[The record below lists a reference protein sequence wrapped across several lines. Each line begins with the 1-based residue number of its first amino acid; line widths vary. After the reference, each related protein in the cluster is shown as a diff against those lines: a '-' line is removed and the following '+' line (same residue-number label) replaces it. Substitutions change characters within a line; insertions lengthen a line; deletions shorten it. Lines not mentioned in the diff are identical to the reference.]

1 MKRSCWGFC
10 RRTGE
15 PKELWPDFLLICV
28 TDLSFIQNIVIAFL
42 KVDANLF
49 QFPKTEVCENVYQI
63 FLPLYISDWIGYN
76 SSKRPECHRHM
87 RIATLSYDT
96 WESNNQT
103 FNCMFIHWCSN
114 KDIHK
119 ISHLHTVAAWT
130 QNLCNGDQSQLTHVP
145 QKQLV
150 AYVKL

>member
-10 RRTGE
+10 HGTGE
-15 PKELWPDFLLICV
+15 PKELWPDFLLKCV

-42 KVDANLF
+42 KGDANVF

-63 FLPLYISDWIGYN
+63 FVPLYISDWIGYN
-76 SSKRPECHRHM
+76 SSKRLKCQRHM
-87 RIATLSYDT
+87 RIVTLSYDT
-96 WESNNQT
+96 RETNNQT
-103 FNCMFIHWCSN
+103 FNCVFIHWCSN

-130 QNLCNGDQSQLTHVP
+130 QNQCNGGQSQLTNVP
-145 QKQLV
+145 QKQLSR
-150 AYVKL
+150 LR